1 MHPIQIEMFARE
13 KLADRLRAA
22 ERARSIA
29 EAQSSSARRGETA
42 ELRRAEVPAGGRPV
56 PAHAREEAV

>member
-29 EAQSSSARRGETA
+29 EAQSRSAKRGETA
-42 ELRRAEVPAGGRPV
+42 ERRRAEVPGGGRPV
-56 PAHAREEAV
+56 PANAREEAV